1 MTVSLLARRFWED
14 DCGAVITSEYL
25 LLGSVVTLGGVSGLA
40 AMSNSVNQEMAEYGK
55 AVGAVSQA
63 YAVAAKENPVA
74 TRGGTKAIDTPA
86 TESADCC
93 P

>member
-1 MTVSLLARRFWED
+1 MSVSSLARRFWED

-40 AMSNSVNQEMAEYGK
+40 AMSNAVNQEMAEYGK
-55 AVGAVSQA
+55 AVGAVSQS
-63 YAVAAKENPVA
+63 YAVAAKESPLA
-74 TRGGTKAIDTPA
+74 ARSGTEALDRPA
-86 TESADCC
+86 TERADCC